1 MKEPI
6 RHHYIPQF
14 ILRKFCNKNK
24 IKYYDIR
31 SKEISYKEENF
42 ETKIAKESRV
52 QFHNPIGVF
61 RRKMGN
67 KNEKIVWRY

>member
-1 MKEPI
+1 M
-6 RHHYIPQF
+6 
-14 ILRKFCNKNK
+14 
-24 IKYYDIR
+24 
-31 SKEISYKEENF
+31 EENF

-67 KNEKIVWRY
+67 KYEKDAGQLRDVHVLRI